1 MNKRRLITLV
11 SLAALLLGLVAGLP
25 FAGVMAAK
33 PDAEIGW
40 IADFSKPADWGSI
53 KLDGTT
59 RATLA
64 DASSSVTITKN
75 SVSEDGHS
83 VQLFAGYSYDVNDG
97 HVYEQY
103 ANDFYMAYSQVT
115 VDLDKMP
122 YLYMKYAAPNPETA
136 FRVFVTQQEDFYNSL
151 NAGNAFSSAAGQSG
165 VEIEGDYRRMNL
177 KTLSGKS
184 GTQTFTVMLTFC
196 YVNGAP
202 WDIGYVFAGSDGNI
216 NGDNAVKA
224 LSEPETPTITNQVD
238 FSDLT
243 KWYSFEGSNP
253 NVYTLADE
261 DSFIK
266 IKDITA
272 DKRGATIYPK
282 NFNGQFNMI
291 AQKVTVDVDKTPYF
305 YTKYHTELAEAA
317 RFQMFLHTEDHAW
330 IVGEG
335 KTTYSLFDGSG
346 DANCTKDGEYYKYDL
361 KAAGL
366 SGVQTF
372 FVCLCPNYIDAY
384 NIWTIDYMFFGAADE
399 DPNKGEEPLQ
409 PAGKW
414 SMDLSQQA
422 ESWLWVGDCKGAT
435 YSDTVKNVLDG
446 AESALKFT
454 VGDDNGFGGKSLKAE
469 FNYETPGTVFYQF
482 IGTKL
487 TVDVD
492 KTPYLYFKGTFSRTD
507 FFTMYLNDQEI
518 SGMHNG
524 VSGDKTLHEGQ
535 VLDLKAHYKSGTHT
549 FWLIAYF
556 YDGDGDDDKP
566 FTIDYAYVGDENDKP
581 KPETEESE
589 ESKDNPPDS
598 SDNGE
603 SSEPSEA
610 EPEEPVLTDP
620 ATGIAVKNPPEE
632 AQSLRV
638 TPITEGDDYAYVNH
652 YAADKLKSFKAFD
665 ISLAGLAESLEPAG
679 TLCFPLD
686 ETLTGKEVKVYHLS
700 DDGQLTELTVTVK
713 DGKAAAAF
721 EKNGIYIVGTTGKAV
736 ENPDTGVPAAG
747 LATLLLASAAAVCVG
762 WSKRRGNAC

>member
-1 MNKRRLITLV
+1 MNKRRWITLV
-11 SLAALLLGLVAGLP
+11 SLAALLLGLLAALPIFGVA
-25 FAGVMAAK
+25 AEKA
-33 PDAEIGW
+33 DAEIGW
-40 IADFSKPADWGSI
+40 IANFSKPADWGSI

-115 VDLDKMP
+115 VDLDKTP

-224 LSEPETPTITNQVD
+224 LSEPQPPVITNQVD
-238 FSDLT
+238 FADLT
-243 KWYSFEGSNP
+243 QWYSFEGSSP

-261 DSFIK
+261 DSFTK
-266 IKDITA
+266 ITDITA
-272 DKRGATIYPK
+272 DKKGATIYPK
-282 NFNGQFNMI
+282 NYNGQFNMI
-291 AQKVTVDVDKTPYF
+291 ARKVTVDVDKTPYF
-305 YTKYHTELAEAA
+305 YTKYHIEKAVPA

-335 KTTYSLFDGSG
+335 KTTYNLFEGSG
-346 DANCTKDGEYYKYDL
+346 DTHCEQNGEYYKYDL

-372 FVCLCPNYIDAY
+372 FVCLCPNYIDSY
-384 NIWTIDYMFFGAADE
+384 NTWTVDYMFFGTADE
-399 DPNKGEEPLQ
+399 NPYKGDEPT
-409 PAGKW
+409 PVGKW
-414 SMDLSQQA
+414 SMDLSKQA
-422 ESWLWVGDCKGAT
+422 ADWLWLGDCKGGT
-435 YSDTVKNVLDG
+435 YSDSIQNVLGG

-454 VGDDNGFGGKSLKAE
+454 VGDDNGFGGRSLKVE
-469 FNYETPGTVFYQF
+469 LNYETAGTVFYQF
-482 IGTKL
+482 IGTRL

-492 KTPYLYFKGTFSRTD
+492 KTPYLYFKGTFSKTD

-518 SGMHNG
+518 CGVSNG

-535 VLDLKAHYKSGTHT
+535 VLDLKAHYKSGVHS
-549 FWLIAYF
+549 FWLIGYF

-566 FTIDYAYVGDENDKP
+566 FVIDYAYVGDENDKP
-581 KPETEESE
+581 VPDTDTSD
-589 ESKDNPPDS
+589 ESKNDPPASSDSESPDS
-598 SDNGE
+598 SV
-603 SSEPSEA
+603 SEPKDTT
-610 EPEEPVLTDP
+610 LTDT
-620 ATGIAVKNPPEE
+620 ATGISVKNPPE
-632 AQSLRV
+632 AATGLNV
-638 TPITEGDDYAYVNH
+638 APITEGEDYAYVDH
-652 YAADKLKSFKAFD
+652 YASEKLKSYKAFD
-665 ISLAGLAESLEPAG
+665 ISLIGTDPAG
-679 TLCFPLD
+679 TLCFPID
-686 ETLTGKEVKVYHLS
+686 EALTGKEIKVYHLS
-700 DDGQLTELTVTVK
+700 DDGKLTELKIAVK
-713 DGKAAAAF
+713 DGRAETAF
-721 EKNGIYIVGTTGKAV
+721 AQSGIYVVGTTGKAMK
-736 ENPDTGVPAAG
+736 NPNTGVPAVSAVALF
-747 LATLLLASAAAVCVG
+747 LAVSAAVCISR
-762 WSKRRGNAC
+762 SKRRDH